1 MSPDATR
8 SDRNKLTNALLAVID
23 DANLVMID
31 TKSFAEDLRKNMK
44 LLDFFNYVTSVICFI
59 LGAF

>member
-8 SDRNKLTNALLAVID
+8 SDRNKLTNSLLAVID